1 MFVSESPFNH
11 PKYDFELISKE
22 LERFNDNMY
31 NLDVNVQGLSN
42 QMFDSNEH
50 LVVIDGELSKFALQ
64 SDTELSTLKGRMDIV
79 KAKFHHLNNK
89 FDEIKNVI
97 DRIKKDVEEIEM
109 AFYKLELQ
117 SLKEEIE
124 QEESLEGDVDSKDLY
139 VDKHDD
145 VSFNFGVFASGI
157 FTNEDT
163 SNGSHPLG
171 YEASMSNQTISHLK
185 TFHLLITKASTELIG
200 LNTTN
205 YCLENM

>member
-1 MFVSESPFNH
+1 MFVSESPINH
-11 PKYDFELISKE
+11 HKYDFELISKE

-42 QMFDSNEH
+42 QLFDSNEH
-50 LVVIDGELSKFALQ
+50 LVLIDGELSKFASH
-64 SDTELSTLKGRMDIV
+64 SDSELGNMKGRMDV
-79 KAKFHHLNNK
+79 VRAKFHHLNNK

-124 QEESLEGDVDSKDLY
+124 QEERLEGDVDSNDYY

-157 FTNEDT
+157 FTNEDK
-163 SNGSHPLG
+163 SNSSHPLG
-171 YEASMSNQTISHLK
+171 YEGSASNESISHLK
-185 TFHLLITKASTELIG
+185 TFHLLITKASTQLP
-200 LNTTN
+200 L
-205 YCLENM
+205 LA